1 MKKRI
6 LALTLGMIVLACCV
20 LSGCEKQPGAQEDGT
35 LSVYVVESDALYVNA
50 VGDFQKQAGD
60 GALKVTTFESYQAMF
75 DVMNVEL
82 MAKGGPDVVLYNSRQ
97 GEVDAWKLAQSGMFL
112 PLDSYMKELDPDIY
126 PAALMDA
133 GHIGNQQYF
142 VPFSYNLIYGFT
154 TEKLME
160 ERGYSASDSIYDTI
174 LREANA
180 LANVPD
186 KASNT
191 LIINRLDPVNSFF
204 DAAGITLFDKNTG
217 DIVADKAEIET
228 VCSFLKATV
237 FDETEKRAAL
247 NAKSSSNDFA
257 AGVRNYSFFIEDYAF
272 MHNVRFYQSFFLE
285 TADSPMVALPYHKLN
300 APEELCASIVCFGG
314 VNANTKM
321 PQKAYALLKHILDFQ
336 VNNNF
341 SKYTEAQVYYAPV
354 SLTGYRN
361 AVDELSTTYGSG
373 TRVTIQ
379 PLSEENAKQ
388 LTAFP
393 QRITQAAIPNMSL
406 GTGID
411 EIFDPYFTGKDTFD
425 NCYKTFL
432 NRLQLYVSE

>member
-1 MKKRI
+1 M
-6 LALTLGMIVLACCV
+6 
-20 LSGCEKQPGAQEDGT
+20 
-35 LSVYVVESDALYVNA
+35 
-50 VGDFQKQAGD
+50 
-60 GALKVTTFESYQAMF
+60 
-75 DVMNVEL
+75 MNVEL

-354 SLTGYRN
+354 SLTEYRN

-411 EIFDPYFTGKDTFD
+411 EIFDPYFMGKDTFD